1 MSNKSVRLF
10 KNDFLESLT
19 FVHPIVPLLF
29 WSPVVAYLLWRTLAV
44 HQMPVAQVA
53 MMVLPGLIVWTLME
67 YLVHRFAFHFPAKS
81 SFGKR
86 LVYLYH
92 GVHHEVPDDKGRLV
106 MPPLGA
112 VIIMAILW
120 VLFGLLIPPP
130 WLEPFFAFFIVGYII
145 YDYIHYA
152 THHLRIR
159 HGLLKSVTRHHLEH
173 HYKSDK
179 SKFGISSPFWDWV
192 FGTLD

>member
-29 WSPVVAYLLWRTLAV
+29 WSPVVVYLLWRALAV
-44 HQMPVAQVA
+44 QEMPVAQIA
-53 MMVLPGLIVWTLME
+53 AMVLPGLIVWTLME

-120 VLFGLLIPPP
+120 VLFSLLIPAP

-145 YDYIHYA
+145 SDYIHYA
-152 THHLRIR
+152 THHLQIR
-159 HGLLKSVTRHHLEH
+159 HTFLKSVTRHHLEH

-179 SKFGISSPFWDWV
+179 SKFGISSPLWDWV